1 MDLRYE
7 VDALMYIYNKAE
19 LITTM
24 DLKSHINDNFSVIRQ
39 NSIPKEKTE
48 QVFTIKNDSVLV
60 ILDDISV
67 DVIRE
72 NNQITSL
79 QSNEVLIF
87 SVRPLED
94 VSISIYSVIEE
105 RGEKQYCPK

>member
-7 VDALMYIYNKAE
+7 DDALMYIYDGLEQIAT
-19 LITTM
+19 I
-24 DLKSHINDNFSVIRQ
+24 DLKSHIKDNFSVIRQ

-60 ILDDISV
+60 VFNDISV

-72 NNQITSL
+72 SNQITNLRSD
-79 QSNEVLIF
+79 EVLIF
-87 SVRPLED
+87 SVCPLKE
-94 VSISIYSVIEE
+94 VYIICY
-105 RGEKQYCPK
+105 

>member
-1 MDLRYE
+1 
-7 VDALMYIYNKAE
+7 MYIYDGLE
-19 LITTM
+19 LITTI

-60 ILDDISV
+60 VFNDISV

-72 NNQITSL
+72 SNQITSL
-79 QSNEVLIF
+79 RSDEVLIF
-87 SVRPLED
+87 SVRSLKE
-94 VSISIYSVIEE
+94 VYILCY
-105 RGEKQYCPK
+105 